1 MDGALMG
8 CWVAWS
14 VNSGTWHYIFPASLG
29 PTSATSF
36 LATRVLQAWYY
47 MVGITWLVVVRSV
60 ANESLFIIWQSWYPD
75 LYVSWQEANVIT
87 YILRTIFLVL
97 LAPLVTRHVHPWV
110 AGSIMLQDIY
120 TKIWHLKYIICE
132 LLKLYQF
139 AISNSYLANF
149 HQILAL

>member
-1 MDGALMG
+1 MG

-36 LATRVLQAWYY
+36 LATPVLQAWYY
-47 MVGITWLVVVRSV
+47 MVGITWLVLVSSV
-60 ANESLFIIWQSWYPD
+60 ANESLFIIWQSWCPD

-97 LAPLVTRHVHPWV
+97 LAPFVTRHVHPWI
-110 AGSIMLQDIY
+110 AG
-120 TKIWHLKYIICE
+120 YISY
-132 LLKLYQF
+132 KTFTQKSGTWN
-139 AISNSYLANF
+139 ISFVNCWNCIDLAKP
-149 HQILAL
+149 